1 MKKNFRTILQSKPG
15 VNKEPVEENFK
26 YEECSYPDAELKT
39 GEILV
44 KTLYL
49 SVDPAMRCR
58 MNDDTGVQYM
68 TAWKIGETI
77 QGLGGVGVI
86 INSQHPD
93 FKGGDI
99 VESSFNW
106 PWILYYTRSQDCNQE
121 IRKVEKNI
129 IGENLSLPLTL
140 LGLIG
145 LTSYLGIK
153 EKGHVTQGG
162 NQTFVASGA
171 AGACGSVAGQ
181 VTRLE
186 GCSNIV
192 GICGTD
198 EKCKFLREELG
209 FNHAINYKHEDV
221 GQRLSETC
229 PNGVDVYFDNVG
241 GSISD
246 TVIEQMSRD
255 SHVILCGQISVYNK
269 DVPYPPP
276 MGDEA
281 QKIILERNITRERF
295 LVVNY
300 ADKFQSS
307 LAKLLQWYKQGK
319 IKIKETVAK
328 GLEKAG
334 FAFVSM
340 MKGGI

>member
-153 EKGHVTQGG
+153 EKGHVTQG
-162 NQTFVASGA
+162 
-171 AGACGSVAGQ
+171 
-181 VTRLE
+181 
-186 GCSNIV
+186 
-192 GICGTD
+192 
-198 EKCKFLREELG
+198 
-209 FNHAINYKHEDV
+209 
-221 GQRLSETC
+221 
-229 PNGVDVYFDNVG
+229 
-241 GSISD
+241 
-246 TVIEQMSRD
+246 VIR
-255 SHVILCGQISVYNK
+255 HL
-269 DVPYPPP
+269 
-276 MGDEA
+276 
-281 QKIILERNITRERF
+281 L
-295 LVVNY
+295 LVVPQELV
-300 ADKFQSS
+300 DQ
-307 LAKLLQWYKQGK
+307 
-319 IKIKETVAK
+319 
-328 GLEKAG
+328 
-334 FAFVSM
+334 
-340 MKGGI
+340 